1 MPPKRKGRPP
11 ARATA
16 AKAASHTRAS
26 SALGAPPPSTS
37 VDLEDAEDAEELQ
50 EILAEAAARPAV
62 GTHWRLLKPPASQP
76 AAVRRGSSG
85 SGK

>member
-1 MPPKRKGRPP
+1 MPPKRNGRPP

-26 SALGAPPPSTS
+26 SALGAPPSTS